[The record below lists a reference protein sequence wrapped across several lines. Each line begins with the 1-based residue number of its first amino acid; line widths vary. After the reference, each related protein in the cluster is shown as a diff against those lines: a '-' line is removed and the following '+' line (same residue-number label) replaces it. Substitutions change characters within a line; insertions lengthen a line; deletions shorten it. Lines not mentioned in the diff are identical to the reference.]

1 MGGIIVIREQATER
15 KIHIIRIGWKNTQEG
30 RMHRQDGQTHK
41 NTTPAINIIII
52 RSRQKGAYK
61 RREEKYH
68 QDRKKHF

>member
-1 MGGIIVIREQATER
+1 MGLLIGRREQTTER
-15 KIHIIRIGWKNTQEG
+15 NRQIIRIGWKNTQEG

-52 RSRQKGAYK
+52 RSRKKGAYK